1 MSNRQLEIRLWIPTN
16 RLDWR
21 FWFEMHMKQLLEI
34 SENYEAFAG

>member
-21 FWFEMHMKQLLEI
+21 FWFEMKQLLEI